1 MRMGMMDC
9 LMMRIRRRRIRCA
22 EADSAEYG
30 EERGSS
36 LHASERAGRIITIFY
51 TAWSERAA

>member
-22 EADSAEYG
+22 ER
-30 EERGSS
+30 ERENWLSGKGVGSS
-36 LHASERAGRIITIFY
+36 LDASGRAG
-51 TAWSERAA
+51 